1 MLAKLIGDTRAQ
13 SITALFELGADS
25 ALKFAR
31 SQIQEVQQAS
41 ERTMSQNFTG
51 TKDMN
56 RLQDQLDQLRLQI
69 DRVDARIHQLEEA
82 KRHGA

>member
-1 MLAKLIGDTRAQ
+1 
-13 SITALFELGADS
+13 
-25 ALKFAR
+25 
-31 SQIQEVQQAS
+31 
-41 ERTMSQNFTG
+41 MSQNFTG